1 MYKEKRPTP
10 THACA
15 EFPCPQSSPRVS
27 SRPCSEAGG
36 SPTHMRFSLLQPA
49 EQFNGQG
56 ASFNGGSISYSQPGL
71 SGVWSDGQAGGR
83 PTGWMREERALRQ
96 EGVWRPSQ
104 APLGLPPA
112 HPWPDRTQRVLQE
125 QAPPHQSTS
134 TVCSMPQPARSIPGY
149 PSSPLPGSPTPPMTP
164 SSSIPYMSTSQEVK
178 SPFLPDLK
186 PSVSNLHPSP
196 PGE

>member
-36 SPTHMRFSLLQPA
+36 SPTHMRFSLLQPT

-83 PTGWMREERALRQ
+83 PTRWMREERALRQ

-125 QAPPHQSTS
+125 QAPLTS
-134 TVCSMPQPARSIPGY
+134 PPPLFVPCH
-149 PSSPLPGSPTPPMTP
+149 SPLVPSLATPAPHCLGAP
-164 SSSIPYMSTSQEVK
+164 R
-178 SPFLPDLK
+178 
-186 PSVSNLHPSP
+186 HP
-196 PGE
+196 